1 MESREEKEDE
11 SNSSPPQQSS
21 SPEISSLSPPAMCL
35 ICLTPL
41 QDTIDQNEPVY
52 TLPCTHQ
59 YCLSCLESYLESNII
74 DGKISIKCFHIEN
87 YSDVDGKTL
96 PACNALI
103 PEASIK
109 EILIN
114 KPTICTKYTRFLYL
128 KSNTYARECPSCSH
142 LQTGDPNHP
151 QMSCESCGMSY
162 CLTHALAHPKEIT
175 CAAYEQSIS
184 AETQLNVDAITLISK
199 PCPGCG
205 IYVSKS
211 DGCNHMK
218 VKSFSYLLSIFLH
231 SLFASSSSSI

>member
-1 MESREEKEDE
+1 METPPSGALEESRTEKEEKENENDT
-11 SNSSPPQQSS
+11 SPQYISSPTSS
-21 SPEISSLSPPAMCL
+21 TTPSPLLCL
-35 ICLTPL
+35 ICLTNL
-41 QDTIDQNEPVY
+41 QDTIDQNETVY

-74 DGKISIKCFHIEN
+74 DGKISMKCFHIEN
-87 YSDVDGKTL
+87 YGDVDGKAL
-96 PACNALI
+96 PACNAVI
-103 PEASIK
+103 PEVSVK
-109 EILIN
+109 EILVN
-114 KPTICTKYTRFLYL
+114 KPTIYAKYLRFSYL
-128 KSNTYARECPSCSH
+128 KSNPYARECPSCSF

-162 CLTHALAHPKEIT
+162 CLTHALAHPKEVT

-184 AETQLNVDAITLISK
+184 AETQMNVDAITLISK

-218 VKSFSYLLSIFLH
+218 VNSFPLSF
-231 SLFASSSSSI
+231 